1 MRFNDLLRTVLAHG
15 GEGHAAAVT
24 RWRQCIDLV
33 AQYDV
38 SGARSAHGLSDE
50 DAHAVF
56 EVLADMCK
64 RLGAEQRVSSIVELG
79 NRLRSPRLCRFL
91 AQDHPAV
98 VTAVMT
104 RARLVD
110 EDWAAI
116 IPSIG
121 PLARSILRRRP
132 DMESMARVALARFG
146 PTDMTLPSSPAALN
160 LSPANDAPP
169 RGRHAAPVK
178 PAGETS
184 EIRKIVERIEQFTA
198 TRQPHDNRPV
208 GAAPLDLAVD
218 QMVAQPDDAIDS
230 FTFET
235 DEKGRFGYVQGAP
248 RAAVVGLTVGAP
260 AFDALSGADG
270 QALGAYRR
278 RAAFRDAR
286 FAIANGTLAGE
297 WRISAEPRFDRASGL
312 FRGYSGSARREL
324 AHEKMVRAG
333 GIGGDFAVAVGEG
346 RSGVGPSVGGS
357 GVARSG
363 GGGTSGSFEIGNVI
377 QAAHEVSSV
386 MASAGSGGIDW
397 SGLSASG
404 ARQLIH
410 ELRTPLSAIYAYAE
424 MIEGQLVGPV
434 SSEYRGIATQIISDA
449 RELVATFD
457 DLDLAGQIARNE
469 ERGGADVIDLASQL
483 RVIVLRFSQSGGH
496 RITLETVDELPSVSG
511 DREQIERMLT
521 HLVRAGYT
529 ALGDEEPL
537 LVRMRFLPVT
547 GTISVAIRR
556 PAALRDHSE
565 TMLLDH
571 ASPIDH
577 MFNDAPPLGLAFA
590 LRLVRGIAGRMGGQ
604 LLLSEDAFELILPAV
619 TQGESG
625 RERGS

>member
-50 DAHAVF
+50 DAQAVF
-56 EVLADMCK
+56 DVLADLCR
-64 RLGAEQRVSSIVELG
+64 RLGPEQRVASIIELG
-79 NRLRSPRLCRFL
+79 GRLRSARLCRFL

-116 IPSIG
+116 IPAIG
-121 PLARSILRRRP
+121 PLARSILRRRADLGP
-132 DMESMARVALARFG
+132 MAHNALARFG
-146 PTDMTLPSSPAALN
+146 PTDLSLPSSPGSLR

-169 RGRHAAPVK
+169 RGRLSESAASTV
-178 PAGETS
+178 PAGEAS
-184 EIRKIVERIEQFTA
+184 DIRKIVERIERFTA
-198 TRQPHDNRPV
+198 TRMHDAPAP
-208 GAAPLDLAVD
+208 GAAPLDLALD
-218 QMVAQPDDAIDS
+218 QVVAGPDGAIDAFS
-230 FTFET
+230 FET
-235 DEKGRFGYVQGAP
+235 DEKGRFGYVHGAP
-248 RAAVVGLTVGAP
+248 RAAVVGLTIGAP
-260 AFDALSGADG
+260 AFDGLSGADG

-286 FAIANGTLAGE
+286 FAIATGTLAGE
-297 WRISAEPRFDRASGL
+297 WRLSAEPRFDRASGL

-324 AHEKMVRAG
+324 AHEQIVRA
-333 GIGGDFAVAVGEG
+333 
-346 RSGVGPSVGGS
+346 
-357 GVARSG
+357 
-363 GGGTSGSFEIGNVI
+363 
-377 QAAHEVSSV
+377 SSN
-386 MASAGSGGIDW
+386 AGSAVPPPPESRADAATVEIRVEADGSVSGAGIDW

-434 SSEYRGIATQIISDA
+434 SSEYRSIAAQIIADA
-449 RELVATFD
+449 RELVTTFD
-457 DLDLAGQIARNE
+457 DLDLAGRIARNE
-469 ERGGADVIDLASQL
+469 DRSGADIVDLAGQL
-483 RVIVLRFSQSGGH
+483 RAIVQRFAQAGSH
-496 RITLETVDELPSVSG
+496 RIAFEATGELPPVSG

-521 HLVRAGYT
+521 HLVRAGYA
-529 ALGDEEPL
+529 ALADDEPL
-537 LVRMRFLPVT
+537 ALRLRFLPVT
-547 GTISVAIRR
+547 GTLSVAIRR
-556 PAALRDHSE
+556 PAALREHSE

-577 MFNDAPPLGLAFA
+577 VLSDAPPLGLAFA

-604 LLLSEDAFELILPAV
+604 LLLSEDAFELMLPAAI
-619 TQGESG
+619 QGESE
-625 RERGS
+625 RERGV